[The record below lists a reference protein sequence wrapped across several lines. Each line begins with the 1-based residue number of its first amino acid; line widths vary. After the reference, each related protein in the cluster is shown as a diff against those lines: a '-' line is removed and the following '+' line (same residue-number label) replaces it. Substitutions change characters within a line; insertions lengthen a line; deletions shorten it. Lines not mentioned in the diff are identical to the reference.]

1 MIANIAIRLFLL
13 SNSWTIWA
21 SLSTLQIRPSLCIFK
36 RLILLLRS
44 CILCSVLLSSLWLI
58 SSRNSTFLSVCFV
71 QGSNFTF
78 GWSFFM
84 FFHFCGFA
92 MVLSIKKIK
101 ILIYDFLYLIIWN
114 SSSQLHLILKE
125 SSSQSSR
132 KLMQSASSHRTSCL
146 VRVSLSRNSVHFL
159 LIFHIWIPV
168 IHLHIQYFFIYC
180 WVKE

>member
-1 MIANIAIRLFLL
+1 MLFDALSSRTNQRHMIANITIRLFLL

-44 CILCSVLLSSLWLI
+44 AILCSVLLSSLWLI

-84 FFHFCGFA
+84 FFHFCGF

-101 ILIYDFLYLIIWN
+101 ILTYFSRLSTFNGSGLLTMSLTIISR
-114 SSSQLHLILKE
+114 SSIN
-125 SSSQSSR
+125 
-132 KLMQSASSHRTSCL
+132 
-146 VRVSLSRNSVHFL
+146 LSGLPYQRDKRF
-159 LIFHIWIPV
+159 
-168 IHLHIQYFFIYC
+168 
-180 WVKE
+180 WV

>member
-1 MIANIAIRLFLL
+1 MNVSSVVLFDALSSSTNQRHMIANITIRLFLL

-44 CILCSVLLSSLWLI
+44 AILCSVLLSSLWLI
-58 SSRNSTFLSVCFV
+58 SSLNSTFLSVCFV

-84 FFHFCGFA
+84 FFRVWYLL

-101 ILIYDFLYLIIWN
+101 ILIYDFRVCECTKSMH
-114 SSSQLHLILKE
+114 SSGW
-125 SSSQSSR
+125 SSIG
-132 KLMQSASSHRTSCL
+132 
-146 VRVSLSRNSVHFL
+146 SL
-159 LIFHIWIPV
+159 
-168 IHLHIQYFFIYC
+168 
-180 WVKE
+180 